1 MQNMRVVQS
10 KKRPIRGPGVMHYTW
25 PAYGARNSLGRHG
38 GREGQD
44 WFKSKPSK
52 WSTCSCRC
60 RCRRGHRCGRCCRR
74 RCRYRRRRR
83 ANVNARR
90 SVDGSRSII
99 SRISAQRRGMT
110 ARDGTR
116 GYRSIAPS
124 SEFYGESRFDA
135 RYIKQT
141 FAYFSIKCIQK
152 INIYINKIYIDLL
165 LNIKK

>member
-10 KKRPIRGPGVMHYTW
+10 KKRPVRGPGVMHYTW

-52 WSTCSCRC
+52 WSTCSRRC
-60 RCRRGHRCGRCCRR
+60 RCRR
-74 RCRYRRRRR
+74 
-83 ANVNARR
+83 VNARR

-116 GYRSIAPS
+116 RVSRYRAFV
-124 SEFYGESRFDA
+124 EFYGESRFDDDA
-135 RYIKQT
+135 RYIRQT

-152 INIYINKIYIDLL
+152 INVKFM
-165 LNIKK
+165 